1 MMTVDDQV
9 VDSGSPEQLTTELN
23 GQLRLH
29 RAQKLGM
36 AGGEAVEASRQLGAG
51 AVGREAGGG

>member
-1 MMTVDDQV
+1 MMTADDQV

-36 AGGEAVEASRQLGAG
+36 AGGEAVEASRQLGA
-51 AVGREAGGG
+51 VGWEAGGG